1 MNAYSHSFTRKLL
14 PRLQT
19 SNKKMLFYSD
29 YKFHHRKYRQRF
41 SNCGWSHFKV
51 WTLFAGWCGGGGVP
65 CIIIY
70 KMAVYTIVTECSS
83 FLIIVRM
90 KQTLLKSS
98 AVIVNNTAFIDK
110 WFSCGSHLRVVVH
123 LNLQQQNTVPI
134 Y

>member
-29 YKFHHRKYRQRF
+29 YKFRHRKYRQRF

-51 WTLFAGWCGGGGVP
+51 WPWWQCGGVS

-110 WFSCGSHLRVVVH
+110 WFSFGSHLRVVVH